1 MQHQLRNRAGLKP
14 LVGAILTASSLFA
27 AGLAQAQDAYVIGVS
42 AAMTGSA
49 AATYA
54 PVVESMR
61 AYVDHINGKGGVNGK
76 QVKLVIADNQGEA
89 SKAAADAKK
98 LLTQDKAIML
108 VNSSLSSTYAPM
120 VAEAKRANV
129 PVFYAGAVCPKETYP
144 PADPLQFCSTAFG
157 AQYDSQMALAAVK
170 EMAKE
175 PVKIGFSA
183 MAIPLSRGEID
194 YAEGLSK
201 TMGMTPVDKQ
211 IVPPPTPDYTPF
223 ATKLKDAN
231 PNWVYSWAPW
241 VTQVRTFESLRRLGW
256 TGRYIAYAHLNAED
270 ELARLKD
277 GEFYVFGTNAFFQDN
292 LPIQAELRAVMHRA
306 KLNYPVTQLSEG
318 YIAGLV
324 LEAALK
330 GAGWPTTAAKV
341 QASMSNLKVDT
352 KGLRGGPIE
361 WTKDNHFRTK
371 QHYRVYKWD
380 TAKGAITR
388 VKDWTA
394 IDVK

>member
-1 MQHQLRNRAGLKP
+1 MTRHALKP
-14 LVGAILTASSLFA
+14 LVGATLAAISLCSGGFAS
-27 AGLAQAQDAYVIGVS
+27 AQDAYLIGVS
-42 AAMTGSA
+42 GAMTGSA

-61 AYVDHINGKGGVNGK
+61 AYIDHINSKGGINGR
-76 QVKLVIADNQGEA
+76 QVKLVISDNQGEA

-98 LLTQDKAIML
+98 LLTQDKVLML
-108 VNSSLSSTYAPM
+108 VNASLSSTYAPM

-157 AQYDSQMALAAVK
+157 AQYDSQMALATVK

-175 PVKIGFSA
+175 PVRIGFSA

-241 VTQVRTFESLRRLGW
+241 VTQVRTLESLRRLGW
-256 TGRYIAYAHLNAED
+256 NGRYIAYAHLNAED

-277 GEFYVFGTNAFFQDN
+277 NEFYVFGTNAFFQDN

-306 KLNYPVTQLSEG
+306 KLNYPITQLSEG

-361 WTKDNHFRTK
+361 WTRDNHFRTK

-380 TAKGAITR
+380 TSKGAITR

-394 IDVK
+394 VEVK

>member
-1 MQHQLRNRAGLKP
+1 MTRYALKP
-14 LVGAILTASSLFA
+14 LVGAALAVISLCS
-27 AGLAQAQDAYVIGVS
+27 AGSANAQDAYLIGVS
-42 AAMTGSA
+42 GAMTGSA

-61 AYVDHINGKGGVNGK
+61 AYIDHINSKGGVNGR
-76 QVKLVIADNQGEA
+76 QVKLVISDNQGEA

-98 LLTQDKAIML
+98 LLTQDKVVML
-108 VNSSLSSTYAPM
+108 VNASLSSTYAPM

-129 PVFYAGAVCPKETYP
+129 PLFYAGAVCPKETYP

-157 AQYDSQMALAAVK
+157 AQYDSQMALATVK
-170 EMAKE
+170 ELAKE
-175 PVKIGFSA
+175 QVRIGFSA

-241 VTQVRTFESLRRLGW
+241 VTQVRTLESLRRLGW
-256 TGRYIAYAHLNAED
+256 NGRYIAYAHLNAED

-277 GEFYVFGTNAFFQDN
+277 NEFYVFGTNAFFQDN

-306 KLNYPVTQLSEG
+306 KLNYPITQLSEG

-361 WTKDNHFRTK
+361 WTRENHFRTK

-380 TAKGAITR
+380 TNKGAITR

-394 IDVK
+394 VEVK